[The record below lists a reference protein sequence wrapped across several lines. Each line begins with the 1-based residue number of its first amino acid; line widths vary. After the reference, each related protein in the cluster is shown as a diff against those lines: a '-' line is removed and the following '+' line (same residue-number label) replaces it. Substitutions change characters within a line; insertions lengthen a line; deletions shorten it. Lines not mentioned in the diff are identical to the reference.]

1 MNFKLILFLMMILI
15 LPLGLSDNWV
25 SLFINS
31 DKIQQQLEENKEVY
45 DWESAILTMPEMN
58 VQEKSTESDIPVR
71 LDDLLHEIKVEQQ
84 FEIQDLILD
93 LIVGVFVLILDI
105 IVVTYYIFELW
116 FFMKLFLDWIPSL
129 FKKLAIS
136 TGHFIIKLR
145 DRK

>member
-15 LPLGLSDNWV
+15 LPFGLSDNWV
-25 SLFINS
+25 SEFINS

-84 FEIQDLILD
+84 FEIQGLILD

-136 TGHFIIKLR
+136 TGQFIVKVR

>member
-84 FEIQDLILD
+84 FEIQGLILD

-136 TGHFIIKLR
+136 TGQFIVKVR

>member
-58 VQEKSTESDIPVR
+58 IQEKSTESDIPVR

-136 TGHFIIKLR
+136 TGQFIVKVR